1 MEGFSGLC
9 KWVSRI
15 SDDWASPLSPGS
27 KEIMKTSDTLS
38 ATVMT
43 SSDDLGSSLSPLHA
57 SRQILAGYTD
67 FTASG
72 NVPPPKRK
80 GRSSKLSY
88 STLPLAA
95 DEMD

>member
-9 KWVSRI
+9 KWVSKI
-15 SDDWASPLSPGS
+15 SDDWSSPLSPGS
-27 KEIMKTSDTLS
+27 KENMKTSDTCS
-38 ATVMT
+38 TTVMT
-43 SSDDLGSSLSPLHA
+43 SSDDLGSSLSPLHS

-67 FTASG
+67 FTAGG
-72 NVPPPKRK
+72 NVPPKRK

-88 STLPLAA
+88 SSLPLAA

>member
-9 KWVSRI
+9 KWVSKI

-27 KEIMKTSDTLS
+27 KENMKTSDTSS

-43 SSDDLGSSLSPLHA
+43 SSDDLGSSLSPLHS
-57 SRQILAGYTD
+57 SRQILAAYTD

-72 NVPPPKRK
+72 NVPPKRN

-88 STLPLAA
+88 SSLPLAA